1 MKTRSQPKP
10 PDEKSIRA
18 LLDKHVC
25 PTPFHEV
32 RTRFLGNIATPD
44 LTASPFRIVEGL
56 WGGELPA
63 FDNVDDANALIGV
76 LVQGLWND
84 LAKHQKRSQPFR
96 LMRMNLDPT
105 PKNLACFAQ
114 VRRQELEGFI
124 EGLFNG
130 RDRIDL
136 PERAH
141 QALGH
146 LGDLRAMMA
155 GIEDLVARDIE
166 AESRTDLET
175 TFKHVRELTRI
186 METEI
191 HEAVLSCTR
200 ARRQMLEGVPTEN
213 PTLH

>member
-1 MKTRSQPKP
+1 MKNRSQPKP
-10 PDEKSIRA
+10 PDEKAIHA
-18 LLDKHVC
+18 LLDKHGC

-32 RTRFLGNIATPD
+32 RALFLGNISTPD
-44 LTASPFRIVEGL
+44 LTASPMRIVEGL

-63 FDNVDDANALIGV
+63 FDSMDAANELIGV

-84 LAKHQKRSQPFR
+84 LTKHQKRSHPFR
-96 LMRMNLDPT
+96 LMRLNLDPT
-105 PKNLACFAQ
+105 PKNFAYFAQ

-130 RDRIDL
+130 QDKIDL

-146 LGDLRAMMA
+146 LGELRAMMI
-155 GIEDLVARDIE
+155 GIEELVARDIE
-166 AESRTDLET
+166 AESRTDLEA

-186 METEI
+186 MEKEI

-200 ARRQMLEGVPTEN
+200 ARRQTLEGIPTEN